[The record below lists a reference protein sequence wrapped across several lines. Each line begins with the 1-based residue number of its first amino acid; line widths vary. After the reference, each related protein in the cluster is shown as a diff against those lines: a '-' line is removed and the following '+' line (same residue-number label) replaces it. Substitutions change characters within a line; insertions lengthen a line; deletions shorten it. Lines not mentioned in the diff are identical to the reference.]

1 VKETQC
7 VLLLQMLGSPVS
19 LSILFIPIT
28 DSYMLT
34 LSGHQLQ
41 VII

>member
-7 VLLLQMLGSPVS
+7 VLLLQMLGSLVS
-19 LSILFIPIT
+19 LSILFILIT

-34 LSGHQLQ
+34 LSGQLQ